1 MKFSHQGKDRVVPAN
16 HIMYDRLLKARTDED
31 KSYYFAKYEE
41 LMTDCEFWKADY
53 HRNQEKNIYNPQLG
67 YEASQLVNRA
77 SDLAGERGRKSL
89 GIVHQY
95 YTQTGGWKSFAEN
108 TPAVLRFWYS
118 KEGSNSLTFEDRI
131 TDYKLAFCT
140 MMERVEQFWEAVS
153 NTPKGL
159 IIVIESLP
167 EVQREYLLE
176 FGKFKAQFELFL
188 NVVYKGKAKLT
199 EINFSNKDSVL
210 IRGKYSVKKQLAE
223 PYPTSVTNYP
233 SFLLW
238 KNWVYNF
245 LWGKTNR
252 YFAFLTWTQMSDNST
267 DCQVIENMD
276 LTDLPVGGFGFISES
291 LDVKSIT
298 IEALSIGSGST
309 GEGADVDSMGTMT
322 TFSPVFPLARFETP
336 CGELLKLRLGDTYT
350 ASFFAGIRTLSG
362 SLNGVIDISKVQPPQ
377 HGLSSYTEEEY
388 PTVLY
393 LDEVEKPVEDET
405 METVA
410 DELLVNPDEYL
421 TDEMLAEMY
430 PHHRPGVR
438 RWYHNLKKT
447 EDAANLK
454 FKQEQDAI
462 RAEMLSTTGKLDY
475 TKCDEYSIPGYVPEG
490 TYDDENQEF

>member
-1 MKFSHQGKDRVVPAN
+1 
-16 HIMYDRLLKARTDED
+16 
-31 KSYYFAKYEE
+31 
-41 LMTDCEFWKADY
+41 
-53 HRNQEKNIYNPQLG
+53 
-67 YEASQLVNRA
+67 
-77 SDLAGERGRKSL
+77 
-89 GIVHQY
+89 
-95 YTQTGGWKSFAEN
+95 
-108 TPAVLRFWYS
+108 
-118 KEGSNSLTFEDRI
+118 
-131 TDYKLAFCT
+131 
-140 MMERVEQFWEAVS
+140 
-153 NTPKGL
+153 
-159 IIVIESLP
+159 
-167 EVQREYLLE
+167 
-176 FGKFKAQFELFL
+176 
-188 NVVYKGKAKLT
+188 
-199 EINFSNKDSVL
+199 
-210 IRGKYSVKKQLAE
+210 
-223 PYPTSVTNYP
+223 
-233 SFLLW
+233 
-238 KNWVYNF
+238 
-245 LWGKTNR
+245 
-252 YFAFLTWTQMSDNST
+252 
-267 DCQVIENMD
+267 MD

-377 HGLSSYTEEEY
+377 HVLSSYTEEEY